1 MALALLALAVR
12 HGRDAVG
19 SWLSLAGFTRPPS
32 TDYRVKDNTTPY
44 KDLGCYDS
52 GGEAEPADG
61 GALRVRET
69 PAMRDTV

>member
-1 MALALLALAVR
+1 MCSSGLLLCQGSIMTMAE
-12 HGRDAVG
+12 
-19 SWLSLAGFTRPPS
+19 
-32 TDYRVKDNTTPY
+32 

>member
-1 MALALLALAVR
+1 MAFALLALAVR

-19 SWLSLAGFTRPPS
+19 SCLSLAGFTRPPS

-52 GGEAEPADG
+52 GGEAEPADS